1 MSDVECVVD
10 CQNTL
15 GEGPAWSVD
24 EQKLYWVDIEKSELQ
39 RYDPASKDTEVWKT
53 PERVGSFAFREQGG
67 LLVAFESGLDFWDFK
82 SGQTQR
88 IQNFESDLATTR
100 TNDGRCDRQG
110 RFIVGGM
117 NEADNGDPISNVYRL
132 DSDLNLYQIIS
143 NVTCAN
149 STCFSPDGTIM
160 YFADTPTGQIWAY
173 DYNAD
178 SGAVANRRVFAD
190 FSDQPGM
197 PDGSIVDAE
206 GFLWN
211 AQWNGY
217 RVVRYRPD
225 GSVDR
230 IVDMP
235 VMNPTC
241 VAFGGKDLDVL
252 YVTTARYLMTPEQIE
267 AEPLSG
273 GLFAV
278 KVDVKGLSEPKFC
291 G

>member
-1 MSDVECVVD
+1 MSDIECVLD

-24 EQKLYWVDIEKSELQ
+24 EQKLFWVDIEKSELW
-39 RYDPASKDTEVWKT
+39 RFDPQTKETKIWKS

-67 LLVAFESGLDFWDFK
+67 LLAAFENGIDFWDPD
-82 SGQTQR
+82 SGHTNR
-88 IQNFESDLATTR
+88 IQNFEPDLAATR
-100 TNDGRCDRQG
+100 SNDGRCDRQG

-117 NEADNGDPISNVYRL
+117 NEAANGDPISNVYRV
-132 DSDLNLYQIIS
+132 DPDLSSHQIIS

-160 YFADTPTGQIWAY
+160 YFADTPTGQIWVY
-173 DYNAD
+173 DYD
-178 SGAVANRRVFAD
+178 TDTGAVANRRVFAD
-190 FSDQPGM
+190 FADQPGI

-225 GSVDR
+225 GTIDR
-230 IVDMP
+230 ILDMP

-267 AEPLSG
+267 AESLSG

-278 KVDVKGLSEPKFC
+278 KVDVKGLNEPKFC

>member
-24 EQKLYWVDIEKSELQ
+24 EQKLYWVDIEQSELR
-39 RYDPASKDTEVWKT
+39 RYDPATKDTKVWQT
-53 PERVGSFAFREQGG
+53 PERVGSFAFRQQGG
-67 LLVAFESGLDFWDFK
+67 LLVAFESGMDFWDPA
-82 SGQTQR
+82 SGQSQR
-88 IQNFESDLATTR
+88 IQKFEPELATTR

-117 NEADNGDPISNVYRL
+117 NETDNGDPISNVYRI
-132 DSDLNLYQIIS
+132 DPDLSIHQIIS

-149 STCFSPDGTIM
+149 STCFSPDGTVM

-173 DYNAD
+173 DYDAE
-178 SGAVANRRVFAD
+178 SGAVKNRRVFAD

-225 GSVDR
+225 GTIDR

-241 VAFGGKDLDVL
+241 VAFGGKDLDIL

-278 KVDVKGLSEPKFC
+278 KVDVQGLNEPKFC

>member
-1 MSDVECVVD
+1 MADVKCVVD

-15 GEGPAWSVD
+15 GEGPIWSVD

-39 RYDPASKDTEVWKT
+39 RYDPATKDTEVWKT

-88 IQNFESDLATTR
+88 IHNFESDLATTR

-110 RFIVGGM
+110 RFIVGGI

-132 DSDLNLYQIIS
+132 DPDLNLHRIIS
-143 NVTCAN
+143 NVNCAN

-173 DYNAD
+173 DYHVD
-178 SGAVANRRVFAD
+178 SGEVANRRVFAD

-241 VAFGGKDLDVL
+241 VAFGGKELDVL
-252 YVTTARYLMTPEQIE
+252 YVTTARYLMKPEQIE

-278 KVDVKGLSEPKFC
+278 KVDVKGLNEPKFC

>member
-39 RYDPASKDTEVWKT
+39 RYDPATKETEVWQT
-53 PERVGSFAFREQGG
+53 PERVGSFAFRQQGG
-67 LLVAFESGLDFWDFK
+67 LLVAFESGLDYWDPV
-82 SGQTQR
+82 SGQRER
-88 IQNFESDLATTR
+88 IHDFEPDLSTTR

-117 NEADNGDPISNVYRL
+117 NEADDGEPISNVYRF
-132 DSDLNLYQIIS
+132 DQDLSSHLIIS

-149 STCFSPDGTIM
+149 STCFSPDGTVM

-173 DYNAD
+173 DYDAD

-206 GFLWN
+206 GFVWN

-217 RVVRYRPD
+217 RVVRYGPD
-225 GSVDR
+225 GAIDR

-241 VAFGGKDLDVL
+241 VAFGGKDLDML
-252 YVTTARYLMTPEQIE
+252 YVTTARYLMTPQQIE

-273 GLFAV
+273 ALFAV
-278 KVDVKGLSEPKFC
+278 KVDVQGLMEPKFC

>member
-1 MSDVECVVD
+1 MADVKCVVD

-15 GEGPAWSVD
+15 GEGPIWSVD

-39 RYDPASKDTEVWKT
+39 RYDPATKDTEVWKT

-110 RFIVGGM
+110 RFIVGGI

-132 DSDLNLYQIIS
+132 DPDLNLHRIIS
-143 NVTCAN
+143 NVNCAN

-173 DYNAD
+173 DYHVD
-178 SGAVANRRVFAD
+178 SGEVANRRVFAD

-241 VAFGGKDLDVL
+241 VAFGGKELDVL
-252 YVTTARYLMTPEQIE
+252 YVTTARYLMKPEQIE

-278 KVDVKGLSEPKFC
+278 KVDVKGLNEPKFC

>member
-1 MSDVECVVD
+1 MADVKCVVD

-15 GEGPAWSVD
+15 GEGPIWSVD
-24 EQKLYWVDIEKSELQ
+24 EQKLYWVDIEKSEFQ
-39 RYDPASKDTEVWKT
+39 RYDPATKDTEVWKT

-88 IQNFESDLATTR
+88 IHNFESDLATTR

-110 RFIVGGM
+110 RFIVGGI

-132 DSDLNLYQIIS
+132 DPDLNLHRIIS
-143 NVTCAN
+143 NVNCAN

-173 DYNAD
+173 DYHVD
-178 SGAVANRRVFAD
+178 SGEVANRRVFAD

-241 VAFGGKDLDVL
+241 VAFGGKELDVL
-252 YVTTARYLMTPEQIE
+252 YVTTARYLMKPEQIE

-278 KVDVKGLSEPKFC
+278 KVDVKGLNEPKFC

>member
-1 MSDVECVVD
+1 MSEIVCVVD
-10 CQNTL
+10 CQNSL
-15 GEGPAWSVD
+15 GEGPVWLAD
-24 EQKLYWVDIEKSELQ
+24 EQKLYWVDIEKAEMW
-39 RYDPASKDTEVWKT
+39 RYDPETGDIKVWNT
-53 PERVGSFAFREQGG
+53 PERVGCLAFRQQGG
-67 LLVAFESGLDFWDFK
+67 LLVAFESRLSFWDPE
-82 SGQTQR
+82 SGETAR
-88 IQNFESDLATTR
+88 IQDFEPDLPGCR

-117 NEADNGDPISNVYRL
+117 NESGDGKAISNVYRV
-132 DSDLNLYQIIS
+132 DGDLSIHQIIS
-143 NVTCAN
+143 GVTCSN
-149 STCFSPDGTIM
+149 SICFSPDGKVM
-160 YFADTPTGQIWAY
+160 YFADTPTREIWAFDY
-173 DYNAD
+173 DTQT
-178 SGAVANRRVFAD
+178 GALANKRVFTD
-190 FSDQPGM
+190 FSDQPGA
-197 PDGSIVDAE
+197 PDGSIVDSE

-225 GSVDR
+225 GGVDR
-230 IVDMP
+230 VLEIP

-252 YVTTARYLMTPEQIE
+252 YVTTARYLMMPEQIE

-278 KVDVKGLSEPKFC
+278 HVNVKGLEEPKFR

>member
-24 EQKLYWVDIEKSELQ
+24 EQKLYWVDIEQSELR
-39 RYDPASKDTEVWKT
+39 RYDPATKDTKVWQT
-53 PERVGSFAFREQGG
+53 PERVGSFAFRQQGG
-67 LLVAFESGLDFWDFK
+67 LLVAFESGMDFWDPA
-82 SGQTQR
+82 SGQSQR
-88 IQNFESDLATTR
+88 IQKFEPELATTR

-117 NEADNGDPISNVYRL
+117 NETDNGDPISNVYRI
-132 DSDLNLYQIIS
+132 DPDLSIHQIIS

-149 STCFSPDGTIM
+149 STCFSPDGTVM

-173 DYNAD
+173 DYDAE
-178 SGAVANRRVFAD
+178 SGAVKNRRVFAD

-225 GSVDR
+225 GTIDR
-230 IVDMP
+230 IVDIP
-235 VMNPTC
+235 VVNPTC

-278 KVDVKGLSEPKFC
+278 KVDVQGLNEPKFC

>member
-1 MSDVECVVD
+1 MSEVQCVVD
-10 CQNTL
+10 CRNIL
-15 GEGPAWSVD
+15 GEGPAWLAD
-24 EQKLYWVDIEKSELQ
+24 EQKVYWVDIEKSQLWS
-39 RYDPASKDTEVWKT
+39 YDPQTGAVRTWNS
-53 PERVGSFAFREQGG
+53 PERITAFAFRDQTG
-67 LLVAFESGLDFWDFK
+67 LLVAFESGLAIYDPHTGETEK
-82 SGQTQR
+82 
-88 IQNFESDLATTR
+88 IQDVEPDLTATR
-100 TNDGRCDRQG
+100 MNDGRCDRQG
-110 RFIVGGM
+110 RFIIGGM
-117 NEADNGDPISNVYRL
+117 DESGNGEPVSNVYRV
-132 DSDLNLYQIIS
+132 DADRRVNKIIS
-143 NVTCAN
+143 GVACAN
-149 STCFSPDGTIM
+149 STCFSPDGRVM

-173 DYNAD
+173 DYDTNT
-178 SGAVANRRVFAD
+178 GAVANRRVFAD
-190 FSDQPGM
+190 FSDQPGL

-211 AQWNGY
+211 AQWNGH

-225 GSVDR
+225 GTVDR

-252 YVTTARYLMTPEQIE
+252 YVTTARYLMTPEQID

-278 KVDVKGLSEPKFC
+278 KTDVQGLHEPKFC

>member
-1 MSDVECVVD
+1 MSAVECIVD

-15 GEGPAWSVD
+15 GEEPAWSVD
-24 EQKLYWVDIEKSELQ
+24 EQKLFWIDIEKSELW
-39 RYDPASKDTEVWKT
+39 RYDPETGDTKVWKT
-53 PERVGSFAFREQGG
+53 PERVASFAFREEGG
-67 LLVAFESGLDFWDFK
+67 LIVAFESGLAFYDPENGDIEK
-82 SGQTQR
+82 
-88 IQNFESDLATTR
+88 IQDIEPDLATTR
-100 TNDGRCDRQG
+100 MNDGRCDRQG

-117 NEADNGDPISNVYRL
+117 DESDNGEAISNVYRV
-132 DSDLNLYQIIS
+132 DNDLGVHKIIS
-143 NVTCAN
+143 GVACAN
-149 STCFSPDGTIM
+149 STCFSPDGQVM
-160 YFADTPTGQIWAY
+160 YFADSPTGEIWAY
-173 DYNAD
+173 DYDTNT
-178 SGAVANRRVFAD
+178 GAIANKRVFTD
-190 FSDQPGM
+190 FSDQPGI

-217 RVVRYRPD
+217 RVIRYRPD
-225 GSVDR
+225 GTADR
-230 IVDMP
+230 VLDMP

-241 VAFGGKDLDVL
+241 VVFGGKDLDVL

-278 KVDVKGLSEPKFC
+278 KVDVKGLNEPKFC

>member
-1 MSDVECVVD
+1 MSDLECVVD

-24 EQKLYWVDIEKSELQ
+24 EQKLYWVDIEKSEL
-39 RYDPASKDTEVWKT
+39 RSYGSETKEANVWKT
-53 PERVGSFAFREQGG
+53 PERVGSFAFRAQGG
-67 LLVAFESGLDFWDFK
+67 LLVAFESGVDFWDP
-82 SGQTQR
+82 GGRQTQR
-88 IQNFESDLATTR
+88 IHKFEPEIPTTR

-132 DSDLNLYQIIS
+132 DSDLSMHRIIS
-143 NVTCAN
+143 NVSCAN
-149 STCFSPDGTIM
+149 STCFSPDGTVM
-160 YFADTPTGQIWAY
+160 YFADTPTGQIWSY
-173 DYNAD
+173 DYDAD

-190 FSDQPGM
+190 FSDQPGV

-206 GFLWN
+206 GYLWN

-225 GSVDR
+225 GTIDR

-241 VAFGGKDLDVL
+241 VAFGGKDLDTL
-252 YVTTARYLMTPEQIE
+252 FITTARYLMTPEQIE

-278 KVDVKGLSEPKFC
+278 KVDVQGLNEAKFC

>member
-1 MSDVECVVD
+1 MSAVECIVD

-15 GEGPAWSVD
+15 GEEPAWSVD
-24 EQKLYWVDIEKSELQ
+24 EQKLFWIDIEKSELW
-39 RYDPASKDTEVWKT
+39 RYDPETGDTKVWKT
-53 PERVGSFAFREQGG
+53 PERVGSFAFREEGG
-67 LLVAFESGLDFWDFK
+67 LIVAFESGLAFYYPENGDIEK
-82 SGQTQR
+82 
-88 IQNFESDLATTR
+88 IQDIEPDLATTR
-100 TNDGRCDRQG
+100 MNDGRCDRQG

-117 NEADNGDPISNVYRL
+117 DESDNGEAISNVYRV
-132 DSDLNLYQIIS
+132 DNDLGVHKIIS
-143 NVTCAN
+143 GVACAN
-149 STCFSPDGTIM
+149 STCFSPDGQVM
-160 YFADTPTGQIWAY
+160 YFADTPTGEIWAY
-173 DYNAD
+173 DYDTNT
-178 SGAVANRRVFAD
+178 GAIANKRVFTD
-190 FSDQPGM
+190 FSDQPGI

-217 RVVRYRPD
+217 RVIRYRPD

-230 IVDMP
+230 VIDIP

-241 VAFGGKDLDVL
+241 VTFGGKDLDVL

-278 KVDVKGLSEPKFC
+278 KVDVKGLNEPKFC

>member
-1 MSDVECVVD
+1 MSDVKCVVD
-10 CQNTL
+10 CQNIL

-24 EQKLYWVDIEKSELQ
+24 EQRLYWVDIEKSEL
-39 RYDPASKDTEVWKT
+39 RCYDPATGDSKVWKT
-53 PERVGSFAFREQGG
+53 PERVGSFAFREPGG
-67 LLVAFESGLDFWDFK
+67 LLVAFESGLDFWEPA
-82 SGQTQR
+82 SGQPRR
-88 IQNFESDLATTR
+88 IQSFEPDLTTTR

-117 NEADNGDPISNVYRL
+117 NEADTGDPISNVYRL
-132 DSDLNLYQIIS
+132 DHDLRSHKIIS

-149 STCFSPDGTIM
+149 STCFSPDGMVM

-173 DYNAD
+173 DYDAD
-178 SGAVANRRVFAD
+178 TGAVANRRVFAD
-190 FSDQPGM
+190 FSDQPGL

-225 GSVDR
+225 GTIDR
-230 IVDMP
+230 IVDIP

-278 KVDVKGLSEPKFC
+278 KVDVQGLNEPKFS

>member
-15 GEGPAWSVD
+15 GEGVYWSVE
-24 EQKLYWVDIEKSELQ
+24 EQKLYWVDIEQSEF
-39 RYDPASKDTEVWKT
+39 RSYDPASGKTEVWQT
-53 PERVGSFAFREQGG
+53 PERVGSFAFRQHGG
-67 LLVAFESGLDFWDFK
+67 LLVAFESGLDFWDPAG
-82 SGQTQR
+82 GQRER
-88 IQNFESDLATTR
+88 IQDFEPELSTTR

-117 NEADNGDPISNVYRL
+117 NEADDGKPISNVYRL
-132 DSDLNLYQIIS
+132 DHDLIGHQIIS

-149 STCFSPDGTIM
+149 STCFSPDGTVM

-173 DYNAD
+173 DYDVD
-178 SGAVANRRVFAD
+178 SGAVTNRRVFTD

-225 GSVDR
+225 GTIDR
-230 IVDMP
+230 IVAIP

-241 VAFGGKDLDVL
+241 VAFGGKDLDIL
-252 YVTTARYLMTPEQIE
+252 YVTTARYLMTAEQIE

-278 KVDVKGLSEPKFC
+278 EVDVKGLNEPKFC

>member
-1 MSDVECVVD
+1 MSAFECVVD

-24 EQKLYWVDIEKSELQ
+24 EQKLYWVDIEKSKLW
-39 RYDPASKDTEVWKT
+39 RYDPVTGDTKVWKT

-67 LLVAFESGLDFWDFK
+67 LLVAFESGVDFWDPE
-82 SGQTQR
+82 SGHTKR
-88 IQNFESDLATTR
+88 IQNFEPDLATTR

-110 RFIVGGM
+110 RFIIGGM
-117 NEADNGDPISNVYRL
+117 NEADSGDPISNVYRL
-132 DSDLNLYQIIS
+132 DHDLRIHQIIS

-160 YFADTPTGQIWAY
+160 YFADTPIGQIWAY
-173 DYNAD
+173 DYDAD
-178 SGAVANRRVFAD
+178 TGTVANRRVFAD
-190 FSDQPGM
+190 FSDQPGI

-225 GSVDR
+225 GTIDR
-230 IVDMP
+230 ILDMP

-252 YVTTARYLMTPEQIE
+252 YVTTARFLMTPEQIK

-278 KVDVKGLSEPKFC
+278 KVDVKGLNEPNFC

>member
-1 MSDVECVVD
+1 M
-10 CQNTL
+10 

-24 EQKLYWVDIEKSELQ
+24 EQRLYWVDIEKSELW
-39 RYDPASKDTEVWKT
+39 RYDPGTGDTKVWKT

-67 LLVAFESGLDFWDFK
+67 LLVAFESGLAFWGPE
-82 SGQTQR
+82 SGQAKR
-88 IQNFESDLATTR
+88 IQDFEPTLATTR

-117 NEADNGDPISNVYRL
+117 NEAENGEAISNVYRL
-132 DSDLNLYQIIS
+132 DHDLNFHQIIS
-143 NVTCAN
+143 GVTSAN
-149 STCFSPDGTIM
+149 STCFSPDGQVM
-160 YFADTPTGQIWAY
+160 YFADTPTGEIWAY
-173 DYNAD
+173 DYDTNT
-178 SGAVANRRVFAD
+178 GAIANKRVFTD
-190 FSDQPGM
+190 FSDQPGI

-217 RVVRYRPD
+217 RVIRYRPD

-230 IVDMP
+230 VIDIP

-241 VAFGGKDLDVL
+241 VTFGGKDLDVL

-278 KVDVKGLSEPKFC
+278 KVDVEGLNEPKFC

>member
-10 CQNTL
+10 CRNTL
-15 GEGPAWSVD
+15 GEGPAWSID
-24 EQKLYWVDIEKSELQ
+24 EQKLYWVDIEKSELW
-39 RYDPASKDTEVWKT
+39 RYDPETGDTKVWET
-53 PERVGSFAFREQGG
+53 PERVGSFTFREQGG
-67 LLVAFESGLDFWDFK
+67 LLVAFESGMVFWDPE
-82 SGQTQR
+82 SRQTKR
-88 IQNFESDLATTR
+88 IQNFEPDLVTTR

-110 RFIVGGM
+110 RFIIGGM
-117 NEADNGDPISNVYRL
+117 NEAEDGDAISNVYRL
-132 DSDLNLYQIIS
+132 DPDLHIHQIIS
-143 NVTCAN
+143 SVTCAN
-149 STCFSPDGTIM
+149 SICFSPDGKVM

-173 DYNAD
+173 DYD
-178 SGAVANRRVFAD
+178 THTGAVANRRVFTD
-190 FSDQPGM
+190 FFDQPGM

-211 AQWNGY
+211 AQWNGH

-225 GSVDR
+225 GTVDR

-235 VMNPTC
+235 VINPTC

-252 YVTTARYLMTPEQIE
+252 YVTTARYLMAPEQIE

-278 KVDVKGLSEPKFC
+278 KVGVKGLVEPKFC